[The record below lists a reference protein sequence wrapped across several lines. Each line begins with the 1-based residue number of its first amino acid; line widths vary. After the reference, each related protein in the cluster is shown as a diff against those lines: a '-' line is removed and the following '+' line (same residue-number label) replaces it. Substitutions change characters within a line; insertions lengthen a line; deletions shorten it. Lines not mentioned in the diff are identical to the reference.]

1 LMGRVNFKQAYTMMR
16 FYKGSLSQQLI
27 HSLKYR
33 NRPNVGII
41 LGRMFGE
48 RLQNK
53 FEVSQES
60 ILVPVPLHPHKQQIR
75 GYNQSEKIADGI
87 SQVLNIPVA
96 LDVLKREKFHIS
108 QTKKHKE
115 ARWQEIKDD

>member
-1 LMGRVNFKQAYTMMR
+1 M
-16 FYKGSLSQQLI
+16 
-27 HSLKYR
+27 
-33 NRPNVGII
+33 
-41 LGRMFGE
+41 
-48 RLQNK
+48 
-53 FEVSQES
+53 
-60 ILVPVPLHPHKQQIR
+60 PLHPHKQQIR

-115 ARWQEIKDD
+115 ARWQEIKDDFLTNHSKVRGKDIILVDDICTSGATIEACAKSMENMEVNSLNLLTLAVAGDQYQ